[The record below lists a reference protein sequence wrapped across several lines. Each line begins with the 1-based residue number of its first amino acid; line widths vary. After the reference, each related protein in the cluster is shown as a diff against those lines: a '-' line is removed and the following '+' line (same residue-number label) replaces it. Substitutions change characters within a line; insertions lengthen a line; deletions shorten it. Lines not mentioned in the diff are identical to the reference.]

1 MMTRYITALMTAK
14 IMQKRWAEFHVP
26 KVRVSFRCVQMM
38 NHAFASTEMIHA
50 TTEMMIG
57 DTILK
62 KITKKNQITQ
72 LEATP
77 Q

>member
-1 MMTRYITALMTAK
+1 MMTRYITAPMMVK
-14 IMQKRWAEFHVP
+14 IMLKQWVEFHAP
-26 KVRVSFRCVQMM
+26 KVLVLFQCVQMM

-62 KITKKNQITQ
+62 KITKKNRNNT
-72 LEATP
+72 A
-77 Q
+77 